1 MPHGVAVE
9 IESYNEEDTI
19 TRIGAVI
26 YCATAR
32 RCLSPGPRI
41 FIRLWIRGLRTE
53 WERKSRNRKQ
63 ESGDVQGIHRKI
75 DRELK
80 GRALDGGRY

>member
-1 MPHGVAVE
+1 M
-9 IESYNEEDTI
+9 
-19 TRIGAVI
+19 
-26 YCATAR
+26 
-32 RCLSPGPRI
+32 
-41 FIRLWIRGLRTE
+41 RTE